1 MNTKK
6 PGIAAGIAAWATKG
20 GGRIMQPWRWA
31 ATVLLFLAATPL
43 SAQQPG
49 DTVRVSGELVDVV
62 VEADSAGLLLS
73 AGYASYA
80 GMQSLELWGGRGTQA
95 ERGFVYGFI
104 AGGIVGGVLG
114 ASMCSA
120 LYCTDSVFL
129 VGLAT
134 GGLTG
139 LFTGWIGSL
148 IGSTIKTEIWE
159 PVPIPG
165 GISLRLAVGG
175 R

>member
-1 MNTKK
+1 MMATGN
-6 PGIAAGIAAWATKG
+6 AAWATKG
-20 GGRIMQPWRWA
+20 GGRIMQPWRCA
-31 ATVLLFLAATPL
+31 ATVLVFLAATPL

-80 GMQSLELWGGRGTQA
+80 GMQSLELWGGRGTRA
-95 ERGFVYGFI
+95 KRGFVYGFI
-104 AGGIVGGVLG
+104 AGGIVGGGLG
-114 ASMCSA
+114 AAMCAA
-120 LYCTDSVFL
+120 LYCTDFDSVLL

-148 IGSTIKTEIWE
+148 IGSAIKTEIWE
-159 PVPIPG
+159 PVPVPG

>member
-6 PGIAAGIAAWATKG
+6 PGMATGNAAWATKG
-20 GGRIMQPWRWA
+20 GGRITRPWRGA
-31 ATVLLFLAATPL
+31 AAGLLFLAATPL

-62 VEADSAGLLLS
+62 VGADSAGLLLS

-80 GMQSLELWGGRGTQA
+80 GMKSLELWGGRGTRA

-104 AGGIVGGVLG
+104 AGGILGGVVGAQFCKLG
-114 ASMCSA
+114 CNDPV
-120 LYCTDSVFL
+120 LL
-129 VGLAT
+129 VGLAM

-148 IGSTIKTEIWE
+148 IGSAIKTEIWE

>member
-1 MNTKK
+1 MMATGN
-6 PGIAAGIAAWATKG
+6 AAWATKG
-20 GGRIMQPWRWA
+20 GGRLMQPWPGA
-31 ATVLLFLAATPL
+31 AAGLLFLAATPL

-49 DTVRVSGELVDVV
+49 DTVRVSGEQVDVV

-104 AGGIVGGVLG
+104 AGGIVGGVVFGHACAALG
-114 ASMCSA
+114 CNDPA
-120 LYCTDSVFL
+120 VL
-129 VGLAT
+129 VGLAA

-165 GISLRLAVGG
+165 GISLRFAVGG

>member
-1 MNTKK
+1 MIIDSGSRRCLPTERMRKADLFV
-6 PGIAAGIAAWATKG
+6 GVSVIALRWVARASAAS
-20 GGRIMQPWRWA
+20 
-31 ATVLLFLAATPL
+31 LFLAATPL

-49 DTVRVSGELVDVV
+49 DTVRVSGELVGVV

-95 ERGFVYGFI
+95 KRGFVYGFI
-104 AGGIVGGVLG
+104 AGGIAGTVWGAGMTGELG
-114 ASMCSA
+114 R
-120 LYCTDSVFL
+120 
-129 VGLAT
+129 GLAA

-159 PVPIPG
+159 PVPVPG

>member
-1 MNTKK
+1 MMATGN
-6 PGIAAGIAAWATKG
+6 AAWATKG
-20 GGRIMQPWRWA
+20 GGRIMQPWCWA
-31 ATVLLFLAATPL
+31 AAALLLLAATPL

-49 DTVRVSGELVDVV
+49 DTIRVSGELVGVV

-73 AGYASYA
+73 VGHASYA
-80 GMQSLELWGGRGTQA
+80 GMKSLELWGGKGTQA
-95 ERGFVYGFI
+95 GRGFRYGSI
-104 AGGIVGGVLG
+104 AGGIAGILFSVAFCELGCRDSEYLQAAIVFAGPGMLVGGV
-114 ASMCSA
+114 
-120 LYCTDSVFL
+120 V
-129 VGLAT
+129 
-134 GGLTG
+134 
-139 LFTGWIGSL
+139 GSL

>member
-1 MNTKK
+1 MMATGN
-6 PGIAAGIAAWATKG
+6 AGWATKG
-20 GGRIMQPWRWA
+20 GGLIMRPWRGA
-31 ATVLLFLAATPL
+31 AAGLLFLAATPL

-80 GMQSLELWGGRGTQA
+80 GMQSLEVWGGRGTQA
-95 ERGFVYGFI
+95 KRGFVYGFI
-104 AGGIVGGVLG
+104 AGGIAGTVWGAGMTGELG
-114 ASMCSA
+114 R
-120 LYCTDSVFL
+120 
-129 VGLAT
+129 GLAA

-165 GISLRLAVGG
+165 GISLRFAVGG